1 MIRFALTL
9 VILLTLHLSAS
20 ADSVGAN
27 IPDFRGMM
35 NKLIENRHT
44 YNRYNDSIFLI
55 HSRSKWVD
63 FFFRRS
69 AKNQEMYRDNEKILN
84 QLYGYFDQSADHI
97 PAAAYDSL
105 YKACQNYLGQNTA
118 DPFITKRLCNVLL
131 DHYQDK
137 EGEKKKTSR
146 PCIWLSNAY
155 YDIYQ
160 MTKDKDMLAKAYEL
174 LKHAADSANVHSLE
188 AVGLRGYALEMLT
201 STSWFINKLQ
211 TLDEYKA
218 ACQQL
223 GLLAEDSILDTIK
236 IPKHTIA
243 KWKTRSAK
251 QDESI
256 VRNFYLADENS
267 VGKAYGDSVLNV
279 LIQRMDQDTTLN
291 CRSKM
296 RLLIMK
302 VRAQCITT
310 REALYQALAL
320 YNKERRKLDKTEF
333 EDVMLNEY
341 MQHFTNLTYLNDIA
355 DIPERQKHKNAL
367 FFCNDITKIYR
378 KRKDQQATTNYIKH
392 LVLFTT
398 YPRLINHL
406 SEQERIHFLQTLIVN
421 TQVTTYAH
429 SVHVAKLAETL
440 TDGIITHAPHL
451 FVGQLGCET
460 IKEIRKNRQN
470 IKHFLHRA
478 ALFHD
483 LGKNDMVSVVS
494 NDYRPLSPEERE
506 IIKMHPRLGLK
517 YLDTT
522 PSLAPF
528 HDTTLGHHKWYNGK
542 GGYPEDF
549 DNTQSRKRLLIDIV
563 TLCDCIQAA
572 TEKLGRN
579 YKQAKSFETVMSE
592 LRQDAGSRYNPDL
605 IKLIDSHADVTSS
618 MKKVAID
625 GWLDIYYDIHKRYF
639 K

>member
-1 MIRFALTL
+1 MIRFALTI
-9 VILLTLHLSAS
+9 VILLALHLSAT

-27 IPDFRGMM
+27 IPNFRGMM
-35 NKLIENRHT
+35 NQLIENRHT

-55 HSRSKWVD
+55 HNRNKWVD

-69 AKNQEMYRDNEKILN
+69 AKNREIYRDNEKILN
-84 QLYGYFDQSADHI
+84 QLYGYFEQPAGRI

-105 YKACQNYLGQNTA
+105 YRACQNYLGQNTA
-118 DPFITKRLCNVLL
+118 DPFITKRLCTVLI
-131 DHYQDK
+131 DHYLEK
-137 EGEKKKTSR
+137 EGEKKKASR

-160 MTKDKDMLAKAYEL
+160 MTKDKDMLAKAYDL

-188 AVGLRGYALEMLT
+188 DVGLRGYALEMLT
-201 STSWFINKLQ
+201 SSAWFLNKLQ
-211 TLDEYKA
+211 TLDEYKT

-223 GLLAEDSILDTIK
+223 SRLAGDSILNTIG
-236 IPKHTIA
+236 IPKRAIDN
-243 KWKTRSAK
+243 WKTKAAK
-251 QDESI
+251 QDENI
-256 VRNFYLADENS
+256 VRNFYLADEKS

-291 CRSKM
+291 FRSMM

-310 REALYQALAL
+310 REALRQAMAL
-320 YNKERRKLDKTEF
+320 YANERKKLDRTEF
-333 EDVMLNEY
+333 EDATLNEY

-378 KRKDQQATTNYIKH
+378 KRKDQQASTNYIKH

-406 SEQERIHFLQTLIVN
+406 SEQERIRFLQTLIVN

-440 TDGIITHAPHL
+440 ADGIITHAPHL
-451 FVGQLGCET
+451 LVGSLGCET
-460 IKEIRKNRQN
+460 IQEVRKNRKN
-470 IKHFLHRA
+470 IKHFMQRA
-478 ALFHD
+478 AMFHD
-483 LGKNDMVSVVS
+483 IGKNDMVSVVS
-494 NDYRPLSPEERE
+494 NDYRPLTPEERD

-522 PSLAPF
+522 PSLTPF
-528 HDTTLGHHKWYNGK
+528 RDTTLGHHKWYNGK
-542 GGYPEDF
+542 GGYPEEF
-549 DNTQSRKRLLIDIV
+549 DNTQSRKRFLIDIV
-563 TLCDCIQAA
+563 TLCDCLQAA

-579 YKQAKSFETVMSE
+579 YKKTKSFETVMGE
-592 LRQDAGSRYNPDL
+592 LRQDAGIRYNPDL
-605 IKLIDSHADVTSS
+605 IKLIESCEDVTTS

>member
-1 MIRFALTL
+1 MF
-9 VILLTLHLSAS
+9 LLLALHLSAS
-20 ADSVGAN
+20 ANSVGAN

-55 HSRSKWVD
+55 HNRSKWVD

-69 AKNQEMYRDNEKILN
+69 TKNREIYRDNEKILN
-84 QLYGYFDQSADHI
+84 QLYGYFDQPSENI

-105 YKACQNYLGQNTA
+105 YKACQNYLGHSTA
-118 DPFITKRLCNVLL
+118 DPFITQRLCNVLL
-131 DHYQDK
+131 DHYQGK
-137 EGEKKKTSR
+137 EGEMKKTSR

-155 YDIYQ
+155 YAIYQ
-160 MTKDKDMLAKAYEL
+160 MTKDKDKLAKAYEL
-174 LKHAADSANVHSLE
+174 IKYAADSTNVHSLE
-188 AVGLRGYALEMLT
+188 DVGLRGYALEMLT
-201 STSWFINKLQ
+201 SPTWFLNKLQ
-211 TLDEYKA
+211 TLDEFKA
-218 ACQQL
+218 TYQHL
-223 GLLAEDSILDTIK
+223 RLLTDDSILDTIK
-236 IPKHTIA
+236 IPKPTIA
-243 KWKTRSAK
+243 NWKVKATK
-251 QDESI
+251 EDENI

-279 LIQRMDQDTTLN
+279 LIQRMDRDTTLN
-291 CRSKM
+291 CRSKL

-310 REALYQALAL
+310 REALRQAMAL
-320 YNKERRKLDKTEF
+320 YANERRKLDKTEF
-333 EDVMLNEY
+333 EDVTLNEY

-355 DIPERQKHKNAL
+355 DIPEKQKHKNAL
-367 FFCNDITKIYR
+367 FFCNDISKIYR
-378 KRKDQQATTNYIKH
+378 KRKDQQASTNYIKN

-406 SEQERIHFLQTLIVN
+406 SEQERIHFLQTLIAN

-440 TDGIITHAPHL
+440 TDGIIDHAPHL

-460 IKEIRKNRQN
+460 VQEVCKNRQN

-494 NDYRPLSPEERE
+494 NDYRPLSAEERE
-506 IIKMHPRLGLK
+506 IIKTHPRLGLK

-579 YKQAKSFETVMSE
+579 YKQAKSFETVMIE
-592 LRQDAGSRYNPDL
+592 LRQDAGIRYNPDL
-605 IKLIDSHADVTSS
+605 IKLIDSHEDVTTS